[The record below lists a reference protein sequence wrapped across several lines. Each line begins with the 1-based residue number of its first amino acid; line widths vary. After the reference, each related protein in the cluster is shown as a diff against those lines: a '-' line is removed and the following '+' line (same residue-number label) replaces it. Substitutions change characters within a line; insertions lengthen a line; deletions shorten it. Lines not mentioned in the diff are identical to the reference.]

1 MLLDLREMRGSE
13 ERVDR
18 TFAADEIS
26 ADPGDDYTI
35 VGPVVLRLRLLKDGD
50 KFRLKGRVE
59 SRLRLSCGR
68 CLESFEVPADLPI
81 DLMYLPQTEN
91 GGDGESEISDEDL
104 STGFYRDDQ
113 IDLGLVVRE
122 QFQLS
127 LPMKPLCGDGC
138 RGLCPVCGANLNSE
152 RCSCDTTWRDPRLET
167 LESLLSD
174 SRKG

>member
-1 MLLDLREMRGSE
+1 MLLDLREVRGSE
-13 ERVDR
+13 ERVER

-26 ADPGDDYTI
+26 AEPGEDYTI
-35 VGPVVLRLRLLKDGD
+35 AGPVVLRLRLLKDGD
-50 KFRLKGRVE
+50 KFRLRGRVE
-59 SRLRLSCGR
+59 GRLWLSCSR
-68 CLESFEVPADLPI
+68 CLESFDVPADLPI
-81 DLMYLPQTEN
+81 DLIYLPQAEN

-122 QFQLS
+122 QLQLS

-138 RGLCPVCGANLNSE
+138 CGLCSVCGINLNSE